1 MLIPYTTPVLFTEA
15 VTADAVLQTPPVV
28 ALVSVVLSP
37 RQTVADPK
45 VTATVGVVITSNVV
59 VAAAEPQ
66 KLLTV

>member
-1 MLIPYTTPVLFTEA
+1 VLIPYTTPVLFTEA